1 LKLFQIGNFSI
12 WNISEMQISE
22 RRFLLLTW
30 ATIKLEEADWNPP
43 KDAVG
48 TRRASP
54 KFLLTSVKHAL
65 QWCTAMQR
73 QPIRSLKMS
82 NVTVRVEDDKEGCA
96 MFITTNAAQRRA
108 ILANAHAKYFASH
121 RTGDD
126 SLAVARALTAA
137 NVISSTDRIVEITF
151 EGTTLVVHIDYD
163 KELEAIEIDAY
174 GNTVRGT
181 V

>member
-1 LKLFQIGNFSI
+1 LKISETNIFQIENFSK
-12 WNISEMQISE
+12 WKISELNIFQIFI

-30 ATIKLEEADWNPP
+30 ATIKLEEAARNPP

-54 KFLLTSVKHAL
+54 KFLLTSVKLVL
-65 QWCTAMQR
+65 QLLYCNAAATEKG
-73 QPIRSLKMS
+73 SKMT
-82 NVTVRVEDDKEGCA
+82 TVQ
-96 MFITTNAAQRRA
+96 AAQRRA
-108 ILANAHAKYFASH
+108 ILANVHAKYFSSR

-126 SLAVARALTAA
+126 SLAVACALTAA
-137 NVISSTDRIVEITF
+137 NVISSTDRIVDITF

-163 KELEAIEIDAY
+163 KTLEAIELDAY
-174 GNTVRGT
+174 GNILRGE